1 MIVNGATKHDDMK
14 HLDAQLAS
22 FKGDVKYQYFHE
34 QQLIALQVPATRG
47 AGQTPDQS
55 SLAEILAL
63 AWSVVVCLQGP
74 SAAAAL
80 QALVPH
86 VDLSKVPFMV
96 GLDTHIKDFKV
107 RAKQSRGGGELMVQ
121 TQIQDG

>member
-1 MIVNGATKHDDMK
+1 MC
-14 HLDAQLAS
+14 
-22 FKGDVKYQYFHE
+22 
-34 QQLIALQVPATRG
+34 P
-47 AGQTPDQS
+47 
-55 SLAEILAL
+55 
-63 AWSVVVCLQGP
+63 QGP

-107 RAKQSRGGGELMVQ
+107 RVSECQGGGES
-121 TQIQDG
+121 